1 MNNVPTGSDN
11 ITKASASTERLGP
24 SLYRKGGVIYA
35 RVRVKGKRTW
45 RSTETNDPREARKW
59 LKKWRND
66 GWLLANGIEP
76 KGVVL
81 QRKRVTVR
89 EVIEAYVKAGCPT
102 RKMQAKAPVTI
113 RIELALTRPL
123 LTYFGEIPAAALTLG
138 DCDKYL
144 EWRTSG
150 GYVANF
156 HLRGKPQ
163 TKSTR
168 GGKRV
173 VDLELVVLSNA
184 LNLATR
190 RATITANPLVGR
202 SRYTSA
208 SEVRHCREVAPS
220 PDGLGKIDSWFR
232 ARGEDQVADILCF
245 LAYSGLRIGEA
256 LAVEWESVDWP
267 SRLLHV
273 KREKRG
279 ITPWVPILPEM
290 EMLLQSMRKRA
301 TSFLLFPSYADPTRP
316 MDPSAIRHRLKAA
329 CETLGL
335 GHATPHGLRSYFVTR
350 AREAGLSDAEIAALI
365 GDKSGPSIIAH
376 TYGDVRPEHLLAQAK
391 RIRLT
396 AAQITA
402 PLPAPGSP
410 ESSPTVPRVA
420 TGFGLTP
427 SVPEYEQSSTV
438 AGLS

>member
-1 MNNVPTGSDN
+1 MNNAPTITEGSA
-11 ITKASASTERLGP
+11 KASAASERLGP
-24 SLYRKGGVIYA
+24 CLYRRGGVIYA
-35 RVRVKGKRTW
+35 RVRINGKRTW

-102 RKMQAKAPVTI
+102 RKMRPKAPVTV
-113 RIELALTRPL
+113 RIELAVTRPVL
-123 LTYFGEIPAAALTLG
+123 AYFGELPAAALTLG

-156 HLRGKPQ
+156 NLRGKPQ
-163 TKSTR
+163 AKTTR

-173 VDLELVVLSNA
+173 VDLELTILSNA
-184 LNLATR
+184 LNLAVR
-190 RATITANPLVGR
+190 RRMITLNPLVGR
-202 SRYTSA
+202 SRYTCG

-220 PDGLGKIDSWFR
+220 PDGLNKIESWFR
-232 ARGEDQVADILCF
+232 DRGEDQVADILCF

-256 LAVEWESVDWP
+256 LVMEWESVDWP
-267 SRLLHV
+267 AGLLHV
-273 KREKRG
+273 RREKRG

-290 EMLLQSMRKRA
+290 DMLLKSMRKRA
-301 TSFLLFPSYADPTRP
+301 SSFLLFPSYVEPTRP

-335 GHATPHGLRSYFVTR
+335 CHATPHGLRSYFVTR

-365 GDKSGPSIIAH
+365 GDKTGPSIIAH

-391 RIRLT
+391 RIKLT
-396 AAQITA
+396 ATRITA
-402 PLPAPGSP
+402 PSAAADSP
-410 ESSPTVPRVA
+410 ESSPTVPHVSP
-420 TGFGLTP
+420 GFARTLAAPKSEQNPTP
-427 SVPEYEQSSTV
+427 
-438 AGLS
+438 AGVL